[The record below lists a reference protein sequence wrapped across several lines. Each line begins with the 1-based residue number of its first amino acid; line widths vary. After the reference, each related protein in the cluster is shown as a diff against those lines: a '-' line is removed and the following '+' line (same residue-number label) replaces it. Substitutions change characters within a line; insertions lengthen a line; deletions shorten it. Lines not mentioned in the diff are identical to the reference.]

1 MCIQSLVLI
10 CMRLIPC
17 EDSSLRSL
25 TSGPDVVRL
34 DCVPLRDARHIHFRG
49 TLFQLLLRARAVHCQ
64 EAVQGS
70 DYQKLQ
76 ET

>member
-1 MCIQSLVLI
+1 MVKNLPASAGDVE
-10 CMRLIPC
+10 LIP
-17 EDSSLRSL
+17 EL
-25 TSGPDVVRL
+25 TSGPAVVRL

-49 TLFQLLLRARAVHCQ
+49 TLLQLILSARAVHCQ
-64 EAVQGS
+64 EAMQGS